1 MGRFAGPAMRV
12 GRAKSATRR
21 AGIPHG
27 WEKKKDG
34 APKGAPSLENQ
45 IVETIR
51 LVTALAAIAATATTT
66 ETATAFAAA
75 ATAAESTTATA
86 EAATWALFLR
96 TCFIDGQLAATEIG
110 AIQFLCCR
118 LRLIGGAHGD
128 ERETAGAAG
137 HLVHGDINVS
147 DGTEL
152 AESGAELIFG
162 RLERKVPD
170 V

>member
-1 MGRFAGPAMRV
+1 MRDAP
-12 GRAKSATRR
+12 GW
-21 AGIPHG
+21 IPHG

-75 ATAAESTTATA
+75 AAAESTTATA
-86 EAATWALFLR
+86 EAATWAFFLR

-110 AIQFLCCR
+110 AIQFLCCG

-128 ERETAGAAG
+128 ERETARAAG

-152 AESGAELIFG
+152 AERRAELIFG